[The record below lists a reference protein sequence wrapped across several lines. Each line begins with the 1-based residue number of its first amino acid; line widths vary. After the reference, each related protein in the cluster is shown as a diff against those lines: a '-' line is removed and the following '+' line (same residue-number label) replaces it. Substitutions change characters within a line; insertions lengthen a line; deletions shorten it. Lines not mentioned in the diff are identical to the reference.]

1 MEINKLDDLYDILDV
16 DFGCSD
22 EEVIESY
29 KIKINEFHKL
39 LYSKKKL
46 NELDKKKI
54 KNIKIAKY
62 ILLDSKLRKM
72 YNLSKIIDDS
82 DENNQDD
89 KKLNY
94 FEYNELKEDLSLAKK
109 DKPVNYDLLSDR
121 QFERYDHNSF
131 DLTKDRE
138 IRGAYVEKKIKN
150 T

>member
-1 MEINKLDDLYDILDV
+1 
-16 DFGCSD
+16 
-22 EEVIESY
+22 
-29 KIKINEFHKL
+29 
-39 LYSKKKL
+39 
-46 NELDKKKI
+46 
-54 KNIKIAKY
+54 
-62 ILLDSKLRKM
+62 M

-82 DENNQDD
+82 DESNQDD